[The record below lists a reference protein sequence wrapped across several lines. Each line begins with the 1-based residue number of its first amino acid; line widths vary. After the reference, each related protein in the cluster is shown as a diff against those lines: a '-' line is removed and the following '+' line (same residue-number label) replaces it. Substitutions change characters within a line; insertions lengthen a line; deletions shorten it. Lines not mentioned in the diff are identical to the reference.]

1 MEKLFYKIIL
11 VYGAMVDINCGSV
24 DWLGN
29 ALYQIDPGS
38 KPRACLS
45 DLEESA
51 VGGSIN
57 YLVVQSVEFPD
68 S

>member
-1 MEKLFYKIIL
+1 M
-11 VYGAMVDINCGSV
+11 DINCGSV

-29 ALYQIDPGS
+29 TLYQIGSGS

-51 VGGSIN
+51 VGDLSNIW
-57 YLVVQSVEFPD
+57 
-68 S
+68 